1 MAKEKKTKF
10 VILGFLLNDSLSGY
24 EIGELIK
31 QSTNNFWQESD
42 ASIYPTLKLLTKER
56 LVSAETVYVGKRR
69 KEIFT
74 ITKSGRKAFLEWFKR
89 SPDQDLHREE
99 FLLKLFFTDET
110 TKEQMQQHCDEKL
123 QKLKKLHEKYKEI
136 EDFLIRQTP
145 QKIYWLKTLRVGLAH
160 LELDIA
166 LLKNQYGEFYATN
179 NN

>member
-1 MAKEKKTKF
+1 MTKEKKTRF

-24 EIGELIK
+24 EIGALIK

-42 ASIYPTLKLLTKER
+42 ASIYPTLKVLTKEG
-56 LVSAETVYVGKRR
+56 LVSSEAAYVGKRK

-74 ITKSGRKAFLEWFKR
+74 ITDAGRKAFLGWFKK
-89 SPDQDLHREE
+89 SPAPDAHREE

-123 QKLKKLHEKYKEI
+123 QELKKLHEKYKEI
-136 EDFLIRQTP
+136 EVSLEAQLP
-145 QKIYWLKTLRVGLAH
+145 QKTYWLKTLRVGLAH

-166 LLKNQYGEFYATN
+166 LLQEQEGEIYATN
-179 NN
+179 IN

>member
-1 MAKEKKTKF
+1 MPKEKKTKF

-24 EIGELIK
+24 EIGEMIK

-42 ASIYPTLKLLTKER
+42 ASIYPTLKLLTKEG
-56 LVSAETVYVGKRR
+56 LVSAEPAYVGKRK

-74 ITKSGRKAFLEWFKR
+74 LTDVGRKAFLEWFKR
-89 SPDQDLHREE
+89 PPDQDLHREE

-110 TKEQMQQHCDEKL
+110 TEEQMQQHCEEKL
-123 QKLKKLHEKYKEI
+123 RGLKKLHDKYKKIEI
-136 EDFLIRQTP
+136 FLIEQTP

-166 LLKNQYGEFYATN
+166 LLT
-179 NN
+179 